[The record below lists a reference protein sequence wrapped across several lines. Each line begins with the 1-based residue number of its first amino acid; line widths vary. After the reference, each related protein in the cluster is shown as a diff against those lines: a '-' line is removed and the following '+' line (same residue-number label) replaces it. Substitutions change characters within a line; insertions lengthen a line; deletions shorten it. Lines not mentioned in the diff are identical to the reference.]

1 VRWPARAL
9 DPTGEDLSGPVGR
22 IVDQLNL
29 LRSPAPERGSTTAG
43 IIESTAFG
51 ITKQTRLL
59 IVAGGGLTAVA
70 AGIGTW
76 WAETTQQN
84 TALAVTLA
92 GGAAVVVAAAVL
104 ALAQVMSNDVRGR
117 ALATS
122 EQLRSRAEVATA
134 FLNAAADHV
143 SSSSADAAAS
153 VAGSPE
159 HGLLIDLQIALG
171 LNQPVVVTTV
181 HGRDGAVRCIERTAA
196 DGLRLTLDT
205 GDQISLSEI
214 ASFTTVPLGPPPPP
228 PPAPPAPVTAAAA
241 GAAGATG

>member
-1 VRWPARAL
+1 MDMTNVRWPARAL
-9 DPTGEDLSGPVGR
+9 DPTGEDLSGPVGK

-29 LRSPAPERGSTTAG
+29 LQSPTPDRSGASAG
-43 IIESTAFG
+43 IIESTTFE
-51 ITKQTRLL
+51 ITKQIRLL

-92 GGAAVVVAAAVL
+92 GGAALVVAAAVL

-143 SSSSADAAAS
+143 SASSGDVAS
-153 VAGSPE
+153 SPE
-159 HGLLIDLQIALG
+159 HGLLVDLQIALG

-181 HGRDGAVRCIERTAA
+181 YGSTGAVRCIERTAT

-214 ASFTTVPLGPPPPP
+214 ASFTTVPLGPPPHSPSSP
-228 PPAPPAPVTAAAA
+228 SSPVPA
-241 GAAGATG
+241 GAPG